1 MFFFFF
7 LLQTI
12 YTIWVVENYNSNQ
25 KIEDLDIDGREKE
38 DGNRGEVQETELKT
52 LLKKLEGKG
61 WYEED

>member
-1 MFFFFF
+1 M
-7 LLQTI
+7 
-12 YTIWVVENYNSNQ
+12 ENYNSNQ

-61 WYEED
+61 WYEEN